1 MEIVFPNSSYYNNYR
16 NTFFSC
22 MVKQKLEL
30 SFTQG
35 FLLGTIFTVLF
46 MSVII
51 DKFFVSKEVFLNS
64 NRIYMDG
71 RIYRICKDR

>member
-16 NTFFSC
+16 DTVFGC

-35 FLLGTIFTVLF
+35 FLIGAIFSLLL

-51 DKFFVSKEVFLNS
+51 DKLFISKELFS
-64 NRIYMDG
+64 KTKRIYVDG
-71 RIYRICKDR
+71 RIYKLCRDK

>member
-1 MEIVFPNSSYYNNYR
+1 MEIVFPDSSYYNNYR
-16 NTFFSC
+16 DTIFGC

-35 FLLGTIFTVLF
+35 FLIGAVFSVLF

-51 DKFFVSKEVFLNS
+51 DKLFISKELFS
-64 NRIYMDG
+64 ETKRIYVDG
-71 RIYRICKDR
+71 RIYKLCRDN